1 MRYAPFYK
9 RVLASL
15 IDLGLIYLTHSIL
28 SLLIKSQISNI
39 FLLTFGLTIFYQSI
53 FYISNGQT
61 LGEKYLGLRVII
73 ESEKIN
79 KKAAY
84 FYRAVLKTVV
94 FVPFGLSYVSLIGA
108 ILLVIN
114 SLLIQ
119 IDKKIRQKKLLIW
132 DLGFKMAVIERE

>member
-9 RVLASL
+9 RFLASL
-15 IDLGLIYLTHSIL
+15 VDLSVIYFSHGIL
-28 SLLIKSQISNI
+28 SFLIESQMNDI
-39 FLLTFGLTIFYQSI
+39 FPLTFGLAIFYQSI
-53 FYISNGQT
+53 FYVSNGQT

-79 KKAAY
+79 KKTAY
-84 FYRAVLKTVV
+84 FYRAVLKTIV

-119 IDKKIRQKKLLIW
+119 IDEKIRQKKLLVW
-132 DLGFKMAVIERE
+132 DVAFRMAVIEKE